1 MSSLARRSH
10 VVASFGDLQ
19 RRAVTCR
26 QSAGSSCARRSSRHV
41 GACVHAASS
50 RFHRHSTLNRCCKES
65 RGTKTQEREPSHRR
79 KRGKEHNAPGRS
91 KHISPLYCSR
101 LLLGCPK
108 MSMTFQNVL
117 ACSRRMQKLPDI
129 VTSQA

>member
-1 MSSLARRSH
+1 MSSLTRRSH
-10 VVASFGDLQ
+10 VAASSGDLQ

-50 RFHRHSTLNRCCKES
+50 RFHRHSTLNRCCKKS
-65 RGTKTQEREPSHRR
+65 RGTKTQEREQSHRK
-79 KRGKEHNAPGRS
+79 KRGKEHNAPGRC

-101 LLLGCPK
+101 LLLRCPN
-108 MSMTFQNVL
+108 MSMTFPNVL

-129 VTSQA
+129 VTNQA